1 MKTRSADYQ
10 YAAELPWEEVGPG
23 VKRQIMGYDGQ
34 IMAVKVHFDKGGV
47 GQLHEH
53 YQSQVTYVVSG
64 KFEVTVGEKKQ
75 VVGPGDGYYIE
86 PDLIHGCVC
95 LEEGVL
101 IDMFS
106 PYRHDFMKK

>member
-34 IMAVKVHFDKGGV
+34 IMAVKVHFDKGGI

-75 VVGPGDGYYIE
+75 IVEAGDGYYIE

-95 LEEGVL
+95 LEEGIL

>member
-34 IMAVKVHFDKGGV
+34 LMAVKVHFDKGGV

-75 VVGPGDGYYIE
+75 IVEAGDGYYIE

-95 LEEGVL
+95 LEEGIL

-106 PYRHDFMKK
+106 PWRHDFMKK